1 MADRMRFDD
10 SQLADYYARI
20 ALPKD
25 KHSLSTGNL
34 SNEEQLRYLE
44 LLKKHHLVNI
54 PFENLTLHYS
64 WHRVVDVK
72 PRHLFSK
79 IVKQNGRGGY
89 CMEVNSLFHT
99 LLLTLGFNVYMAGA
113 RVYDPGRKFYGGF
126 SHCVNIVQIGGIQ
139 YMVDVGFGANGPS
152 SVIPLQPGHEQA
164 HIEPARM
171 RLVHEPIAQNVN
183 QDCKVWIYQHKI
195 DDQAGWVPMYCFV
208 DFEFL
213 LEDIRG
219 MNLSPS
225 KSPSSFFRHKILT
238 TRFTTTR
245 EVHVDKDLRP
255 KEALEFGGEIDGAL
269 IIDHDKLKWRRNGK
283 TVLERTLES
292 EEERLTALK
301 KYFGIQLAVED
312 REAIRGTVGA
322 ISTKSMDSTNN
333 GSKPRMAKGG
343 CFSQTSPVDSLTG
356 PITMSPSP
364 QVALKAYAAPTRAT
378 TGTSE
383 NQDLGTPSNDT
394 HVSSKPIVFLPS
406 PVYPLVSCLPADRI
420 SNGKNQYSLFNSP
433 DQEVIYQALRLRCH
447 AESLLQQKRFLTAGN
462 RSSWSDGRLPRG
474 IDAADFLVT
483 AQSSSKTIRRVVA
496 IDCEMV
502 GVRPSN
508 PQEDKARSELAQLC
522 AIDVLT
528 GEVLIDK
535 LVLPKE
541 TVVDWR
547 TRYSGVS
554 YPATRIAK
562 AQGRLLHGWRAART
576 ELLNYVDA
584 ETIIVGHSV
593 LHDLQMLRLAHS
605 KIVDTAFQTA
615 ESVFGDM
622 KMCTRLWGLKELAKV
637 LTNLSIQIGKKGHDC
652 IEDTLATREIALW
665 CICYP
670 ENLAA
675 WAAAKREDLKKQKI
689 EREKR
694 LKEEAKK
701 RREAELAQSGTMAGD
716 QGLSQAPLPPLG
728 SHVSTN
734 TLFDFGQS

>member
-333 GSKPRMAKGG
+333 GSKPRKAKGG
-343 CFSQTSPVDSLTG
+343 RFSQTSPVDSLTG

-406 PVYPLVSCLPADRI
+406 PVYPLVSCLPSDRI

-502 GVRPSN
+502 GVRPNN

-622 KMCTRLWGLKELAKV
+622 KMCTRLWGLKELAK
-637 LTNLSIQIGKKGHDC
+637 
-652 IEDTLATREIALW
+652 

-716 QGLSQAPLPPLG
+716 QGWSQAPLPPLG